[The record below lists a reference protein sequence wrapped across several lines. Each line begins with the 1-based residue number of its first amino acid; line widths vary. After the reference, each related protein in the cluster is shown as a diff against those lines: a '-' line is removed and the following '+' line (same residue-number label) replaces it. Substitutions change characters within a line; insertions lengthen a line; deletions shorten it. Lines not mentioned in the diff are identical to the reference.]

1 MVYPIYPINMHFYY
15 LFPILILSCI
25 SSQVNS
31 KLKNPYMS
39 SLFSYS
45 TCCSDPILCEN
56 LGNGVCDP
64 ELNSQDCA
72 WDQGDCGY
80 CNENCFIED
89 LLDKTNSNACSS
101 PFCHESPKFSHSIR
115 KTSDTCNDGQMYSS
129 KYYYSNDSSESY
141 EQSICIDCPDGTY
154 SIYNPDSTTCFKCNN
169 DTMECENNELKP
181 KKNIYRFELEDSNDK
196 KYLKIFRKCP
206 EPNACNDTSLEYVDN
221 VIGMTQYYITECADG
236 YKGKMCHSCGIGY
249 TKTSIHT
256 CAECPDKVVNVIITL
271 VIIFIVGIITYYL
284 ITTTLTVCFD
294 PGKFH
299 SIGLKIFINYI
310 QVIYLCLQYRITWPS
325 GVKNIAGSNS
335 NSKANS
341 LKYYYF
347 SIKCLINEDIDEND
361 LFYYRVYFMVCL
373 PVISLIFSTI
383 CIIFINIFKKKSA
396 RLKHY
401 KSITIMVPYFLI
413 YPYVLSYSLSPIACE
428 SLEQGKPVNFE
439 ELNEGESYP
448 SYLIENRDI
457 WCNTS
462 DHKIRSYPA
471 TVIGLI
477 LWGIIVPF
485 CIFIALY
492 RNRRNLHN
500 HKIKYR
506 FGFLFSGY
514 LRKRFF
520 WEFVIIAKKFV
531 LVVLT
536 VIMQSDYN
544 PNTQSLLLITS
555 LLVFLVL
562 HVHFTPYITR
572 ELNNLEL
579 LSSLAAIITILAGI
593 VMSESAKSGKS
604 WLSTVSAIV
613 ILVINSWFV
622 YIWVKFM
629 FWNNI
634 RELFEKYEF
643 LKRFFDYSDGI
654 DQQKLKEFEKIN
666 YMYTEEMQTVYTQ
679 IKDINGTEVVQDFN
693 RTTID
698 LMREIIKVSY
708 NDYSINKGP
717 VFKSKQKK
725 KSIYVQ

>member
-1 MVYPIYPINMHFYY
+1 
-15 LFPILILSCI
+15 
-25 SSQVNS
+25 
-31 KLKNPYMS
+31 
-39 SLFSYS
+39 
-45 TCCSDPILCEN
+45 
-56 LGNGVCDP
+56 
-64 ELNSQDCA
+64 
-72 WDQGDCGY
+72 
-80 CNENCFIED
+80 
-89 LLDKTNSNACSS
+89 
-101 PFCHESPKFSHSIR
+101 
-115 KTSDTCNDGQMYSS
+115 MYSS
-129 KYYYSNDSSESY
+129 GYFIYNSGSNESNYYNEP
-141 EQSICIDCPDGTY
+141 ICINCPDGTY
-154 SIYNPDSTTCFKCNN
+154 LIHNPDSTTCFKCESK
-169 DTMECENNELKP
+169 TMICDNNELIP
-181 KKNIYRFELEDSNDK
+181 KKNVYRFELIDSNDK

-206 EPNACNDTSLEYVDN
+206 EPNACKSSILTSVDN
-221 VIGMTQYYITECADG
+221 AVGMSSYYVTDCADG
-236 YKGKMCHSCGIGY
+236 YRGKMCHSCGEGY

-256 CAECPDKVVNVIITL
+256 CAKCPEKGVNIIITL
-271 VIIFIVGIITYYL
+271 VIIFIAGVITYYL
-284 ITTTLTVCFD
+284 ITTTLSVCFD
-294 PGKFH
+294 PAKFH

-325 GVKNIAGSNS
+325 GVQEIAGSKGG
-335 NSKANS
+335 SKANA

-347 SIKCLINEDIDEND
+347 SIKCLIDENIKEND

-373 PVISLIFSTI
+373 PIISLIFSTI
-383 CIIFINIFKKKSA
+383 CIIFINIFQKKSA

-401 KSITIMVPYFLI
+401 KSIIIMVPFFLI

-428 SLEQGKPVNFE
+428 SLEQGKPDNFE
-439 ELNEGESYP
+439 ELPEGESYP

-462 DHKIRSYPA
+462 EHKMRSYPA

-477 LWGIIVPF
+477 IWGIIVPF

-514 LRKRFF
+514 LRKRYF

-562 HVHFTPYITR
+562 HVHFTPYISR

-593 VMSESAKSGKS
+593 VMSESSKSGKD

-613 ILVINSWFV
+613 IFIINSWFV
-622 YIWVKFM
+622 YIWIKFM
-629 FWNNI
+629 FWNNL

-654 DQQKLKEFEKIN
+654 DQQELKEFEKIN
-666 YMYTEEMQTVYTQ
+666 YIYTEEMQTVYTQ
-679 IKDINGTEVVQDFN
+679 IPDINSTDIVQDYN
-693 RTTID
+693 KTTIE
-698 LMREIIKVSY
+698 LMREIIKVPYADY
-708 NDYSINKGP
+708 NNNRAP
-717 VFKSKQKK
+717 VFKSKEKL
-725 KSIYVQ
+725 KSIYVRVRRIEK